1 MCGRAVARSGSEL
14 TPVIAAVWGH
24 ARGRSLCSAA
34 VARGGRGRD
43 SRLPAC
49 PPSCPAS
56 GPAAGP
62 SRARQPA
69 GCHRAPAAPARCC
82 KSPVRAF
89 GAARPSVSDR
99 DGRDEWGAARARA
112 SGVPAQRLGTAPS
125 CRAAGSSCPRQSWHC
140 RAPAASSRCPSRP
153 AGRQRPGCLV
163 SARPP
168 SPAPG
173 PPGRCTAG
181 SGSTCCCS
189 ADQASNCSSGCLP
202 APRSGHKNAPRG
214 TAWDTRPS
222 LRHAQA
228 CYRPA
233 ARRDY
238 RQRIQARA
246 SCAKLGRAGEPGRAP
261 AGELRLRRSAA

>member
-1 MCGRAVARSGSEL
+1 M
-14 TPVIAAVWGH
+14 IAAVWGR

-34 VARGGRGRD
+34 VARGGLGRNL
-43 SRLPAC
+43 RLPAC

-89 GAARPSVSDR
+89 GTARRSVDR
-99 DGRDEWGAARARA
+99 DGRNEWGAARARA

-214 TAWDTRPS
+214 TASDTRPS
-222 LRHAQA
+222 L
-228 CYRPA
+228 PA
-233 ARRDY
+233 PRSLLPPPPRCAPRLP
-238 RQRIQARA
+238 QRIQARA